1 MSLRSWTLFSQR
13 VQLHYG
19 FAGKSLTGA
28 DHEHD
33 GWGFVRRRQHQSCL
47 ILSKTIQT
55 PRPGRKRKFRRKCN
69 APEKKGGLTPPRSRG
84 NTGGMKTALSIPEDV
99 FEQGERL
106 ARRLN
111 TSRSQ
116 LYARALADFVVQHED
131 DKITSSMNDV
141 LREVGAEADGFT
153 RRAARQ
159 ALRRVEW

>member
-1 MSLRSWTLFSQR
+1 
-13 VQLHYG
+13 
-19 FAGKSLTGA
+19 
-28 DHEHD
+28 
-33 GWGFVRRRQHQSCL
+33 
-47 ILSKTIQT
+47 
-55 PRPGRKRKFRRKCN
+55 
-69 APEKKGGLTPPRSRG
+69 
-84 NTGGMKTALSIPEDV
+84 MKTALSIPEDV